1 MLSSSGIID
10 MLDTDPNSTLPPAV
24 QQYQQDDFFQ
34 LGLLILAL
42 ACGTPAIINPEQQAQ
57 SLAYVSRQYS
67 EDLIVLLQYVVLSSV
82 FRVQVFLWSSVDAC
96 HLSVATTATAYTA
109 QLYVQHGAHQV
120 CGWAH
125 ANDWCPLL
133 LRARHAHPVW
143 LFDGRCVSLASP
155 CTCHR

>member
-67 EDLIVLLQYVVLSSV
+67 EDLIVLLQYVVLSLV
-82 FRVQVFLWSSVDAC
+82 FRVQVFLWSNVGVSSVC
-96 HLSVATTATAYTA
+96 RHSGHCSHRTAIRSAW
-109 QLYVQHGAHQV
+109 GASS
-120 CGWAH
+120 
-125 ANDWCPLL
+125 L
-133 LRARHAHPVW
+133 W
-143 LFDGRCVSLASP
+143 LGSCQ
-155 CTCHR
+155 